1 MSLLLEILNVL
12 FWFVVILIPLV
23 VIHEFGHLIMA
34 RLNRVK
40 VIEFGV
46 GIPPRVVYKKW
57 KGIIW
62 SLNWV
67 LLGGFAKIYGDHDA
81 LDEANEQAK
90 INTVLAKKQYVENR
104 LSELVLNKELQFFLE
119 ENGLEYDESWR
130 EFDTSGY
137 VSSDEL
143 EFSSSDQEK
152 YAAKQ
157 KTLETLIRWEY
168 DNKLDSPEAFFN
180 KALWQKILILLGG
193 ILFNL
198 GTALIIFVLF
208 YTAIGSPLQY
218 VPLGSIA
225 ELEENFVVEPKGDEL
240 VVQQLV
246 EEGAA
251 YAAGVRPGDAVIS
264 VNGTN
269 LNTLEDFDAFATVIE
284 EARGREVALE
294 YRSGETGDFER
305 TELNLTE
312 EGPTANFGVR
322 SVAIG
327 YPVVLR
333 AKTFPQALRLANEN
347 VGLVLSENFKVVGR
361 LLRAPFTGD
370 REVASQVGGPVLVGK
385 LGNEIYDLQGV
396 KGILNAMAL
405 ISVSLAAFNLLPL
418 PALDGG
424 RIVILLV
431 NKLTGRRNKRVEGM
445 VITVTMLG
453 LLALGVLIAIK
464 DVGLIG

>member
-1 MSLLLEILNVL
+1 MSLLLEIANVL

-34 RLNRVK
+34 RLNKVK

-46 GIPPRVVYKKW
+46 GIPPRVVYRKW

-104 LSELVLNKELQFFLE
+104 LTELVLNKELQFFLE
-119 ENGLEYDESWR
+119 ENGLDYDTSWR

-143 EFSSSDQEK
+143 EFSSEEQER
-152 YAAKQ
+152 YASKQ

-198 GTALIIFVLF
+198 GTAVLIFVLF

-218 VPLGSIA
+218 VPLGSVA
-225 ELEENFVVEPKGDEL
+225 ELEERFVVEPKGDEL
-240 VVQQLV
+240 IIQQLS
-246 EEGAA
+246 EDGAA
-251 YAAGVRPGDAVIS
+251 YTAGVRPGDTVVS
-264 VNGTN
+264 VNGTD
-269 LNTLEDFDAFATVIE
+269 LNTLADFDGFRELIE
-284 EARGREVALE
+284 LSRGREVALE
-294 YRSGETGDFER
+294 YRSGETGDFEQ
-305 TELNLTE
+305 TTLNLSE
-312 EGPTANFGVR
+312 EGSTANFGV
-322 SVAIG
+322 SNAALT

-333 AKTFPQALRLANEN
+333 ARSFPQAVSLAGQN
-347 VGLVLSENFKVVGR
+347 VWLVLSENFKVVGR
-361 LLRAPFTGD
+361 LVQAPFTGD
-370 REVASQVGGPVLVGK
+370 KEVASQVGGPVLVGK

-431 NKLTGRRNKRVEGM
+431 NKITGRRNKRVEGM
-445 VITVTMLG
+445 VITMTMLA
-453 LLALGVLIAIK
+453 LLALGILIAIK
-464 DVGLIG
+464 DVGFIG